1 MIIKNVKIY
10 GKELKDLEISQGLIQ
25 KIGENLQGEEIFD
38 AKGLTLLPSFIDLCV
53 YLKNDKFSLNHLDL
67 LEKECLK
74 GGVSTILL
82 RDVMDF
88 DEETFILFLQNLS
101 HRTLQIFSS
110 VKVKEPLKNIASMIN
125 QGAVALELES
135 KLNANILKIAMQ
147 YALMKKV
154 PIFAKCLNEDFD
166 DNGVMNDCLLSSKL
180 GLIGM
185 SEIAESSE
193 VAKLKEIAAF
203 YQSEVIYDCLSL
215 ARSLKIATD
224 ETILVSIHHL
234 IKNENACENFNTAAK
249 IKPPLR
255 SEEDRAFL
263 QNALKKGK
271 IRFLSAMHCPKSSNL
286 KDLAF
291 DEAAFGIHSIC
302 EYVSLCYNFLV
313 QNDFISWEKLCEATS
328 LNPAKFLKLN
338 SGEIK
343 EGKEANLI
351 LFDENVSTKAPL
363 NSLYSKDTLKGEVK
377 HHLLKGEFVF

>member
-1 MIIKNVKIY
+1 MIIKNAKIY

-74 GGVSTILL
+74 GGISTILL

-234 IKNENACENFNTAAK
+234 IKNENACENFNAAAK

-302 EYVSLCYNFLV
+302 EYVSLCYSFLV
-313 QNDFISWEKLCEATS
+313 QNDFISWEKLCEVTS

>member
-1 MIIKNVKIY
+1 MIIKNAKIY

-25 KIGENLQGEEIFD
+25 KIGENLQGDEIFD

-166 DNGVMNDCLLSSKL
+166 DNGVMNDCLLSSQL

-185 SEIAESSE
+185 SEVAESSE

-203 YQSEVIYDCLSL
+203 YQSEIIYDRLSL
-215 ARSLKIATD
+215 AKSLDLAQN

-302 EYVSLCYNFLV
+302 EYISLCYSFLV
-313 QNDFISWEKLCEATS
+313 QNAFISWEKLCEATS

>member
-1 MIIKNVKIY
+1 MIIKNAKIY

-74 GGVSTILL
+74 GGISTILL

-302 EYVSLCYNFLV
+302 EYVSLCYSFLV

>member
-1 MIIKNVKIY
+1 MIIKNAKIY

-185 SEIAESSE
+185 SEVAESSE
-193 VAKLKEIAAF
+193 VAKLKEIAIF

-271 IRFLSAMHCPKSSNL
+271 IRFLSAMHCPKSLNL

-302 EYVSLCYNFLV
+302 EYVSLCYSFLV

-377 HHLLKGEFVF
+377 HHLLKGKFVF

>member
-1 MIIKNVKIY
+1 MIIKNAKIY

-25 KIGENLQGEEIFD
+25 KIGENLQGDEIFD

-74 GGVSTILL
+74 SGVSTILL

-185 SEIAESSE
+185 SELAESSE

-224 ETILVSIHHL
+224 ETILISIHHL

-302 EYVSLCYNFLV
+302 EYVSLCYSFLV

>member
-1 MIIKNVKIY
+1 MIIKNAKIY

-135 KLNANILKIAMQ
+135 KLNANILKITMQ

-185 SEIAESSE
+185 SEVAESSE

-302 EYVSLCYNFLV
+302 EYVSLCYSFLV

-377 HHLLKGEFVF
+377 HHLLKGEFAF

>member
-1 MIIKNVKIY
+1 MIIKNAKIY

-234 IKNENACENFNTAAK
+234 IKNENVCENFNTAAK

-302 EYVSLCYNFLV
+302 EYVSLCYSFLV
-313 QNDFISWEKLCEATS
+313 QNDFISWEKLCEVTS

>member
-1 MIIKNVKIY
+1 MIIKNAKIY

-38 AKGLTLLPSFIDLCV
+38 AKSLTLLPSFIDLCV
-53 YLKNDKFSLNHLDL
+53 YLKNDKFSLANLDL

-88 DEETFILFLQNLS
+88 DEETFGLFLQNLS

-110 VKVKEPLKNIASMIN
+110 IKVKEPLKNIASMIN

-147 YALMKKV
+147 YALMKQV
-154 PIFAKCLNEDFD
+154 PIFTQCLNEDFD

-180 GLIGM
+180 GLMGM
-185 SEIAESSE
+185 SAVGELSE
-193 VAKLKEIAAF
+193 VAKIKEIAAF
-203 YQSEVIYDCLSL
+203 YQSEVIFDCLSL
-215 ARSLKIATD
+215 AKSLDLAQN
-224 ETILVSIHHL
+224 EAVLVSIHHL
-234 IKNENACENFNTAAK
+234 IKNENACMDFNTAAK

-255 SEEDRAFL
+255 SETDCAFL
-263 QNALKKGK
+263 QNALKEGK

-302 EYVSLCYNFLV
+302 EYVSLCYSFLV
-313 QNDFISWEKLCEATS
+313 QNDFISWEKLCEVTS

-351 LFDENVSTKAPL
+351 LFDENANIKAPST
-363 NSLYSKDTLKGEVK
+363 SLYYEDELKGEVK
-377 HHLLKGEFVF
+377 HHLLKGKFVF

>member
-1 MIIKNVKIY
+1 MIIKNAKIY

-74 GGVSTILL
+74 GGISTILL

-234 IKNENACENFNTAAK
+234 IKNEKACENFNTAAK

-271 IRFLSAMHCPKSSNL
+271 ICFLSAMHCPKSSNL

-302 EYVSLCYNFLV
+302 EYVSLCYSFLV

>member
-1 MIIKNVKIY
+1 MIIKNAKIY

-74 GGVSTILL
+74 GGISTILL

-185 SEIAESSE
+185 SEVAESSE

-302 EYVSLCYNFLV
+302 EYVSLCYSFLV

>member
-1 MIIKNVKIY
+1 MIIKNAKIY

-224 ETILVSIHHL
+224 ETILISIHHL

>member
-1 MIIKNVKIY
+1 MIIKNAKIY

-53 YLKNDKFSLNHLDL
+53 YLKNDTFSLNHLDL

-110 VKVKEPLKNIASMIN
+110 VKVKEPLKNIASIIN

-302 EYVSLCYNFLV
+302 EYVSLCYSFLV

>member
-1 MIIKNVKIY
+1 MIIKNAKIY

-74 GGVSTILL
+74 GGISTILL
-82 RDVMDF
+82 RDVMEF

-185 SEIAESSE
+185 SEVAESSE

-302 EYVSLCYNFLV
+302 EYVSLCYSFLV
-313 QNDFISWEKLCEATS
+313 QNDFISWEKLCEVTS

>member
-1 MIIKNVKIY
+1 MIIKNAKIY

-74 GGVSTILL
+74 GGISTILL

-234 IKNENACENFNTAAK
+234 IKNENACENFNIAAK

-302 EYVSLCYNFLV
+302 EYVSLCYSFLV

>member
-1 MIIKNVKIY
+1 MIIKNAKIY

-74 GGVSTILL
+74 GGISTILL

-185 SEIAESSE
+185 SELAESSE

-224 ETILVSIHHL
+224 ETILISIHHL

-302 EYVSLCYNFLV
+302 EYISLCYSFLV
-313 QNDFISWEKLCEATS
+313 QNAFISWEKLCEATS

>member
-1 MIIKNVKIY
+1 MIIKNAKIY

-25 KIGENLQGEEIFD
+25 KIGENLQGDEIFD

-74 GGVSTILL
+74 GGISTILL

-185 SEIAESSE
+185 SEVAESSE

-302 EYVSLCYNFLV
+302 EYVSLCYSFLV

>member
-1 MIIKNVKIY
+1 MIIKNAKIY

-25 KIGENLQGEEIFD
+25 KIGENLQGDEIFD

-166 DNGVMNDCLLSSKL
+166 DNGVMNDCLLSSQL

-185 SEIAESSE
+185 SEVAESSE

-203 YQSEVIYDCLSL
+203 YQSEIIYDRLSL
-215 ARSLKIATD
+215 AQSLDLAQN
-224 ETILVSIHHL
+224 EAVLVSIHHL

-302 EYVSLCYNFLV
+302 EYVSLCYSFLV

>member
-1 MIIKNVKIY
+1 MIIKNAKIY

-74 GGVSTILL
+74 GGISTILL

-302 EYVSLCYNFLV
+302 EYVSLCYSFLV
-313 QNDFISWEKLCEATS
+313 QNDFISWEKLCEVTS

>member
-1 MIIKNVKIY
+1 MIIKNAKIY

-302 EYVSLCYNFLV
+302 EYVSLCYSFLV
-313 QNDFISWEKLCEATS
+313 QNAFMSWEELCKFTS
-328 LNPAKFLKLN
+328 LNAAEFLRLN
-338 SGEIK
+338 SGELK
-343 EGKEANLI
+343 EGREANLV
-351 LFDENVSTKAPL
+351 LFDESASIKTPL
-363 NSLYSKDTLKGEVK
+363 NSLYDELKGEVK

>member
-1 MIIKNVKIY
+1 MIIKNAKIY

-185 SEIAESSE
+185 SEVAESSE

-302 EYVSLCYNFLV
+302 EYVGLCYSFLV

>member
-1 MIIKNVKIY
+1 MIIKNAKIY

-185 SEIAESSE
+185 SEVAESSE
-193 VAKLKEIAAF
+193 VAKLKEIATF

-302 EYVSLCYNFLV
+302 EYVSLCYSFLV

>member
-203 YQSEVIYDCLSL
+203 YRSEVIYDCLSL

-302 EYVSLCYNFLV
+302 EYVSLCYSFLV

>member
-1 MIIKNVKIY
+1 MIIKNAKIY

-25 KIGENLQGEEIFD
+25 KIGENLQGDEIFD

-185 SEIAESSE
+185 SELAESSE

-302 EYVSLCYNFLV
+302 EYISLCYSFLV
-313 QNDFISWEKLCEATS
+313 QNAFISWEKLCEATS

>member
-1 MIIKNVKIY
+1 MIIKNAKIY

-74 GGVSTILL
+74 GGISTILL

-154 PIFAKCLNEDFD
+154 PIFVKCLNEDFD

-185 SEIAESSE
+185 SEVAESSE

-302 EYVSLCYNFLV
+302 EYVSLCYSFLV

>member
-1 MIIKNVKIY
+1 MIIKNAKIY

-185 SEIAESSE
+185 SEVAESSE

-271 IRFLSAMHCPKSSNL
+271 IRFLSAMHCPKSLNL

-302 EYVSLCYNFLV
+302 EYVSLCYSFLV

>member
-1 MIIKNVKIY
+1 MIIKNAKIY

-203 YQSEVIYDCLSL
+203 YQSEVIYDYLSL

-234 IKNENACENFNTAAK
+234 IKNESACENFNTAAK

-302 EYVSLCYNFLV
+302 EYVSLCYSFLV
-313 QNDFISWEKLCEATS
+313 QNDFISWEKLCEVTS

>member
-1 MIIKNVKIY
+1 MIIKNAKIY

-224 ETILVSIHHL
+224 ETILVNIHHL

-302 EYVSLCYNFLV
+302 EYVSLCYSFLV

>member
-1 MIIKNVKIY
+1 MIIKNAKIY

-185 SEIAESSE
+185 SEVAESSE

-302 EYVSLCYNFLV
+302 EYVSLCYSFLV
-313 QNDFISWEKLCEATS
+313 QNDFISWEKLCEVTS

-351 LFDENVSTKAPL
+351 LFDESVSTKAPL

>member
-1 MIIKNVKIY
+1 MIIKNAKIY

-74 GGVSTILL
+74 GGISTILL
-82 RDVMDF
+82 RDVIDF

-302 EYVSLCYNFLV
+302 EYVSLCYSFLV
-313 QNDFISWEKLCEATS
+313 QNDFISWEKLCEVTS

-363 NSLYSKDTLKGEVK
+363 NSLYSRDTLKGEVK

>member
-1 MIIKNVKIY
+1 MIIKNAKIY

-25 KIGENLQGEEIFD
+25 KIGENLQGDEIFD

-74 GGVSTILL
+74 GGISTILL

-185 SEIAESSE
+185 SEVAESSE

-302 EYVSLCYNFLV
+302 EYVSLCYSFLV
-313 QNDFISWEKLCEATS
+313 QNDFISWEKLCEVTS

>member
-1 MIIKNVKIY
+1 MIIKNAKIY

-154 PIFAKCLNEDFD
+154 PIFTKCLNEDFD

-185 SEIAESSE
+185 SEVAESSE

-263 QNALKKGK
+263 QNTLKKGK

-302 EYVSLCYNFLV
+302 EYVSLCYSFLV
-313 QNDFISWEKLCEATS
+313 QNNFISWEKLCEATS

-363 NSLYSKDTLKGEVK
+363 NSLYSKNTLKGEVK

>member
-1 MIIKNVKIY
+1 MIIKNAKIY

-38 AKGLTLLPSFIDLCV
+38 AKGLMLLPSFIDLCV

-185 SEIAESSE
+185 SEVAESSE

-302 EYVSLCYNFLV
+302 EYVSLCYSFLV

>member
-1 MIIKNVKIY
+1 MIIKNAKIY

-74 GGVSTILL
+74 GGISTILL

-185 SEIAESSE
+185 SEVAESSE

-302 EYVSLCYNFLV
+302 EYVSLCYSFLV
-313 QNDFISWEKLCEATS
+313 QNDFISWEKLCEVTS

-351 LFDENVSTKAPL
+351 LFDESVSTKAPL

>member
-1 MIIKNVKIY
+1 MIIKNAKIY

-154 PIFAKCLNEDFD
+154 PIFAQCLNEDFD

-185 SEIAESSE
+185 SEVAESSE

-203 YQSEVIYDCLSL
+203 YQSKVIYDCLSL

-302 EYVSLCYNFLV
+302 EYISLCYSFLV

>member
-1 MIIKNVKIY
+1 MIIKNAKIY

-38 AKGLTLLPSFIDLCV
+38 AKRLTLLPSFIDLCV
-53 YLKNDKFSLNHLDL
+53 YLKNDKFSPNHLDL

-302 EYVSLCYNFLV
+302 EYVSLCYSFLV
-313 QNDFISWEKLCEATS
+313 QNAFISWEKLCEATS

>member
-1 MIIKNVKIY
+1 MIIKNAKIY

-74 GGVSTILL
+74 GGISTILL

-234 IKNENACENFNTAAK
+234 IKNENVCENFNTAAK

-313 QNDFISWEKLCEATS
+313 QNAFISWEKLCEATS

>member
-1 MIIKNVKIY
+1 MIIKNAKIY

-25 KIGENLQGEEIFD
+25 KIGENLQGDEIFD

-166 DNGVMNDCLLSSKL
+166 DNGVMNDCLLSSQL

-185 SEIAESSE
+185 SEVAESSE

-203 YQSEVIYDCLSL
+203 YQSEIIYDRLSL
-215 ARSLKIATD
+215 AQSLDLAQN
-224 ETILVSIHHL
+224 EAVLVSIHHL

-302 EYVSLCYNFLV
+302 EYVSLCYSFLV

-338 SGEIK
+338 SGELK

-351 LFDENVSTKAPL
+351 LFDENVNIKAPL
-363 NSLYSKDTLKGEVK
+363 NSLYNKDTLKGEVK
-377 HHLLKGEFVF
+377 HHLLKGKFVF

>member
-1 MIIKNVKIY
+1 MIIKNAKIY

-185 SEIAESSE
+185 SEVAESSE
-193 VAKLKEIAAF
+193 VAKLKEIATF

-224 ETILVSIHHL
+224 EMILVSIHHL

-263 QNALKKGK
+263 QNTLKKGK

-302 EYVSLCYNFLV
+302 EYVSLCYSFLV

-363 NSLYSKDTLKGEVK
+363 NSLYSKNTLKGEVK

>member
-185 SEIAESSE
+185 SEVAESSE

-302 EYVSLCYNFLV
+302 EYVSLCYSFLV
-313 QNDFISWEKLCEATS
+313 QNDFISWEKLCEVTS